1 MVERAA
7 FCAHGG
13 RSTRNGQ
20 LRPPAARTATWWRR
34 AAPVI
39 GGVAIALLAGCAA
52 QPSPVVGAASA
63 CTQPGENRML
73 QADLL
78 FGRDIAGRGPV
89 TDAER
94 AAFLA
99 DTVTPRFPDGL
110 TYWDTHGQ
118 WRDRASGGITRED
131 SFVIRIVADDTPDTH
146 VRLAAIRKAYMERFH
161 QQSVGMTVVPA
172 CASF

>member
-1 MVERAA
+1 M
-7 FCAHGG
+7 
-13 RSTRNGQ
+13 
-20 LRPPAARTATWWRR
+20 
-34 AAPVI
+34 I

-52 QPSPVVGAASA
+52 PPAPPPPPVAGTVPA
-63 CTQPGENRML
+63 CTQPGESRML

-94 AAFLA
+94 ATFLA
-99 DTVTPRFPDGL
+99 DTVTPRFPDGF

-118 WRDRASGGITRED
+118 WRDRATGNITREQ
-131 SFVIRIVADDTPDTH
+131 SFVIRIIADDTPDTH
-146 VRLAAIRKAYMERFH
+146 ARLAAIRHAYAERFR
-161 QQSVGMTVVPA
+161 QESVGITVVPA